1 MKTLYVIS
9 SAAPPAR
16 RAAVGIRAAQARGWT
31 VCLILTPAAHRWATE
46 DTADGPGE
54 ISLDQLAELTGHMVR
69 HQYKLPSQ
77 RDVLPPA
84 DALLAAPAT
93 LNTMTKWA
101 DGHAD
106 TLALGLLTEALGKT
120 SLPIV
125 ALPYI
130 NNAQARHPALG
141 RAVST
146 LRNAGVRVLL
156 DDGQGH
162 GEGFTPH
169 PPGHGNVEAYP
180 WDLALDNLPP
190 TD

>member
-16 RAAVGIRAAQARGWT
+16 RAAIGIRAAQARGWT
-31 VCLILTPAAHRWATE
+31 VCLILTPAAHRWAIE

-54 ISLDQLAELTGHMVR
+54 LPLDQLAELTGHPVR
-69 HQYKLPSQ
+69 HQYKLPSE

-84 DALLAAPAT
+84 DALLAAPIT
-93 LNTMTKWA
+93 LNSLTKWA
-101 DGHAD
+101 GGHAD
-106 TLALGLLTEALGKT
+106 TLALGVLTEGLGKVV
-120 SLPIV
+120 PIV

-130 NNAQARHPALG
+130 NAAQARHPALP
-141 RAVST
+141 RTLAT
-146 LRNAGVRVLL
+146 LREAGVRVLL
-156 DDGQGH
+156 SDGQDH
-162 GEGFTPH
+162 GEGFVPH
-169 PPGHGNVEAYP
+169 PPGHGRVEAYP